1 MPQILVRNVEK
12 TVVRR
17 LKERARRRGRSLQSE
32 VKDILVRAASAPQLD
47 MQAARRLTQRIRRR
61 FRPGRAPDSVDL
73 IREDRER

>member
-1 MPQILVRNVEK
+1 MAQILVRNVEK

-32 VKDILVRAASAPQLD
+32 VKDILVLAAASPQLD
-47 MQAARRLTQRIRRR
+47 MAAARRLTLKIRRR

-73 IREDRER
+73 IREDRDR